1 METLEYIHT
10 DNLSEENIPNAVIA
24 ICAINATLR
33 TKGVV
38 SLTGGL
44 TDSISEN
51 IFKKELLSKGV
62 KVDQG
67 EDGIILDVY
76 VVIKYGAKI
85 PQVAWE
91 IQENVKNEV
100 ETMTDRKVAAVNIHV
115 QKIQLNDNKKKGK

>member
-62 KVDQG
+62 KVDQD

-115 QKIQLNDNKKKGK
+115 QKIQLNDNKRKGK